1 MSILDTIKSIFSRGT
16 PSREAPQQSF
26 DIENFIYIKIPGD
39 IQPMDRGALFEDP
52 IDAALA
58 QANLGA
64 TSGGGS
70 SLGNPG
76 PDGSRRVEFCGIDFD
91 ATDRD
96 GALVALRTLL
106 PELKAP
112 LGTELHYTRGGIK
125 LQDVLSAKGWQPGLP
140 RDFLH
145 PGFGV

>member
-1 MSILDTIKSIFSRGT
+1 MSILDTIKSIFSRST
-16 PSREAPQQSF
+16 PAREEPQQSF
-26 DIENFIYIKIPGD
+26 NIENFIYIKIPGD
-39 IQPMDRGALFEDP
+39 IQPLDRGALFEDP
-52 IDAALA
+52 IDSALA

-70 SLGNPG
+70 SLGSPR

-96 GALVALRTLL
+96 GALAALRTLL
-106 PELKAP
+106 PDLDAP
-112 LGTELHYTRGGIK
+112 LGTELHYTCGGIK
-125 LQDVLSAKGWQPGLP
+125 LQDVLSVEGWQLGLP
-140 RDFLH
+140 RTYSH

>member
-1 MSILDTIKSIFSRGT
+1 MGIIDAIKSIFSRDSPARG
-16 PSREAPQQSF
+16 EPQQSF
-26 DIENFIYIKIPGD
+26 DIESFIYIKIPGE
-39 IQPMDRGALFEDP
+39 IQPLDRGALFEDP
-52 IDAALA
+52 IDSALA

-70 SLGNPG
+70 SLGDPQ
-76 PDGSRRVEFCGIDFD
+76 PDGSRRIEFCGIDFD

-106 PELKAP
+106 PSLSAP

-125 LQDVLSAKGWQPGLP
+125 LQDVLSVEGWQPGLP
-140 RDFLH
+140 RNFLH